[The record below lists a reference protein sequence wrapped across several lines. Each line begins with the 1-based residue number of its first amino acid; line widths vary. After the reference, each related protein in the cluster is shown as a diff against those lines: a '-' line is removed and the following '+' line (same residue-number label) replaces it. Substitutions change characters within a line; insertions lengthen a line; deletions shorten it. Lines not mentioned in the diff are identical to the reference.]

1 MKADVEAVAL
11 DWHVGYD
18 CSFKRRFTL
27 AQVAPV
33 LHAPGGPAA
42 VQERQRGVEADEGQ
56 GPEESTTHDAS
67 EGGPALTRTNPT
79 EVGLVETV
87 IPGGE
92 AMRRAEAALRF
103 RRTCRDCPA
112 NGDRGR
118 AGFGC
123 YGTLSMPIA
132 EASERALI
140 EVIVRI
146 MEGGDDV
153 DAGATAPIRHIWD
166 NGVSGE
172 RVGALR
178 RRGGWFE
185 GAGPAVARVGPFL
198 EKRDFSSDQLFEVFL
213 GAGKFPL
220 EYTVLFRAFLSE
232 FPRLARSMDAQVAGD
247 AAPLIRFFGDLLR
260 AHELGVDVHLT
271 PLGPGPAA
279 EDAEDP
285 SDADETA
292 QAMELGLME
301 GT

>member
-1 MKADVEAVAL
+1 MRADLGVGAL

-33 LHAPGGPAA
+33 VHAPGGPAG
-42 VQERQRGVEADEGQ
+42 VQERLRSADPGGGGQEEA
-56 GPEESTTHDAS
+56 STPDAS
-67 EGGPALTRTNPT
+67 EGGAALRRTSPT
-79 EVGLVETV
+79 EAGLVETV
-87 IPGGE
+87 IPGIE
-92 AMRRAEAALRF
+92 ATRRTEAALRF

-118 AGFGC
+118 EGFGC

-166 NGVSGE
+166 NGVSGR

-178 RRGGWFE
+178 QREGWFE
-185 GAGPAVARVGPFL
+185 GAGPVVARVGPFL

-232 FPRLARSMDAQVAGD
+232 FPRLAMAMDTQVAAD
-247 AAPLIRFFGDLLR
+247 AAPLSRFFGDLLR
-260 AHELGVDVHLT
+260 AHDLGVDVHLT
-271 PLGPGPAA
+271 QLIPGPAA
-279 EDAEDP
+279 EDVDDG

>member
-1 MKADVEAVAL
+1 MRADRGVVAL

-33 LHAPGGPAA
+33 VHAPGGPAG
-42 VQERQRGVEADEGQ
+42 VQERLGEVVSGGGGQEEAPATD
-56 GPEESTTHDAS
+56 PSDA
-67 EGGPALTRTNPT
+67 GNALTRTSPT
-79 EVGLVETV
+79 ESGLVETV
-87 IPGGE
+87 IPRLE
-92 AMRRAEAALRF
+92 ATRRTEAALRF

-118 AGFGC
+118 EGFGC
-123 YGTLSMPIA
+123 YGSLSMPIA

-166 NGVSGE
+166 NGVCGQ

-178 RRGGWFE
+178 RGQGWFE
-185 GAGPAVARVGPFL
+185 GAAPVVARVGPFL

-213 GAGKFPL
+213 GSSKFPL

-232 FPRLARSMDAQVAGD
+232 FSRLAAAMNAQVAAD
-247 AAPLIRFFGDLLR
+247 AAPLSRFFEDLLR
-260 AHELGVDVHLT
+260 AHDLGVDVHLT
-271 PLGPGPAA
+271 PLVPGSTA
-279 EDAEDP
+279 EDVEDP